1 MFIYLN
7 PLNNYVIKI
16 IFHKFKLQ
24 GDQTMLAKRIIPCLD
39 CDLNV
44 PHGRVVKGVEFKQ
57 IRYAG
62 EPVELATRYYEEGA
76 DEIVFLDITA
86 SHERRE
92 TMTDV
97 IKATTENVFV
107 PICVGGGIRKPEDY
121 VNMLKAGADKCST
134 NTAAIHNPDLINE
147 ASKVV
152 GSQACVIGIDAKR
165 RYIENPKESDDKI
178 IIETDKGYCWYDCS
192 IYGGREFTSM
202 DAIAW
207 AIECEERGAGEIL
220 LTSMDRDGTKDGYD
234 NYLNRAISEAVNIPV
249 IASGGGGNP
258 EHIYDAFAVGK
269 ADAALAA
276 SIFHYKEYP
285 VSAVK
290 EYLKNRGIPVRY

>member
-1 MFIYLN
+1 
-7 PLNNYVIKI
+7 
-16 IFHKFKLQ
+16 
-24 GDQTMLAKRIIPCLD
+24 MLAKRIIPCLD

-62 EPVELATRYYEEGA
+62 EPVDLATRYYEEGA
-76 DEIVFLDITA
+76 DEIIFLDITA

-165 RYIENPKESDDKI
+165 RYVENPKESDDKI
-178 IIETDKGYCWYDCS
+178 IIETDKGYCWFDCS
-192 IYGGREFTSM
+192 IYGGREFTGI

-207 AIECEERGAGEIL
+207 AIECEKRGAGEIL

-234 NYLNRAISEAVNIPV
+234 NYLNKAISEAVNIPV
-249 IASGGGGNP
+249 IASGGVGNP

-276 SIFHYKEYP
+276 SIFHFNEYS
-285 VSAVK
+285 VGSVK
-290 EYLKNRGIPVRY
+290 EYLKEKGIPVRL

>member
-1 MFIYLN
+1 
-7 PLNNYVIKI
+7 
-16 IFHKFKLQ
+16 
-24 GDQTMLAKRIIPCLD
+24 MLAKRIIPCLD

-62 EPVELATRYYEEGA
+62 EPVDLATRYYEEGA

-165 RYIENPKESDDKI
+165 RYVETPEESDDKI
-178 IIETDKGYCWYDCS
+178 IVETDKGYCWFDCS
-192 IYGGREFTSM
+192 IYGGREFTGI

-234 NYLNRAISEAVNIPV
+234 NYLNKAISEAVNIPV
-249 IASGGGGNP
+249 IASGGVGNP
-258 EHIYDAFAVGK
+258 QHIYDAFTQGK

-276 SIFHYKEYP
+276 SIFHFKEYS
-285 VSAVK
+285 VGSVK
-290 EYLKNRGIPVRY
+290 EYLKKRGIPVRL

>member
-1 MFIYLN
+1 
-7 PLNNYVIKI
+7 
-16 IFHKFKLQ
+16 
-24 GDQTMLAKRIIPCLD
+24 MLAKRIIPCLD

-62 EPVELATRYYEEGA
+62 EPVDLATRYYEEGA

-92 TMTDV
+92 TMKEV
-97 IKATTENVFV
+97 IEATTENVFV

-165 RYIENPKESDDKI
+165 RYIENPKESDNKF

-192 IYGGREFTSM
+192 IYGGREFTGM

-234 NYLNRAISEAVNIPV
+234 NYLNRAINEAVNIPV

-258 EHIYDAFAVGK
+258 QHIYEAFKDGK

-290 EYLKNRGIPVRY
+290 KYLKERGIPVRY

>member
-1 MFIYLN
+1 
-7 PLNNYVIKI
+7 
-16 IFHKFKLQ
+16 
-24 GDQTMLAKRIIPCLD
+24 MLAKRIIPCLD
-39 CDLNV
+39 SDLNV

-62 EPVELATRYYEEGA
+62 EPVDLATRYYEEGA

-134 NTAAIHNPDLINE
+134 NTAAIHNPDLINK

-165 RYIENPKESDDKI
+165 RYVENPKESDDKI
-178 IIETDKGYCWYDCS
+178 IIETDKGYCWFDCS
-192 IYGGREFTSM
+192 IYGGREFTGI

-234 NYLNRAISEAVNIPV
+234 NYLNKAISEAVNIPV
-249 IASGGGGNP
+249 IASGGVGNP

-276 SIFHYKEYP
+276 SIFHFNEYS
-285 VSAVK
+285 VGSVK
-290 EYLKNRGIPVRY
+290 EYLKEKGIPVRL

>member
-1 MFIYLN
+1 MF
-7 PLNNYVIKI
+7 
-16 IFHKFKLQ
+16 
-24 GDQTMLAKRIIPCLD
+24 AKRVIPCLD

-62 EPVELATRYYEEGA
+62 EPVDLATRYYEEGA

-97 IKATTENVFV
+97 IEATTENVFV
-107 PICVGGGIRKPEDY
+107 PICVGGGIRKPDDY

-165 RYIENPKESDDKI
+165 RYVENPKEKDDKI
-178 IIETDKGYCWYDCS
+178 IIETDNGYCWFDCS
-192 IYGGREFTSM
+192 IYGGREFTGI

-207 AIECEERGAGEIL
+207 ATECEKRGAGEIL

-234 NYLNRAISEAVNIPV
+234 NYLNKAISEAVNIPV
-249 IASGGGGNP
+249 IASGGVGNP
-258 EHIYDAFAVGK
+258 QHVYEAFILGK

-276 SIFHYKEYP
+276 SIFHFNEYP

-290 EYLKNRGIPVRY
+290 EYLKERGIPVRI

>member
-1 MFIYLN
+1 
-7 PLNNYVIKI
+7 
-16 IFHKFKLQ
+16 
-24 GDQTMLAKRIIPCLD
+24 MLAKRIIPCLD

-44 PHGRVVKGVEFKQ
+44 PNGRVVKGVEFKQ

-62 EPVELATRYYEEGA
+62 EPVELATQYYEDGA

-92 TMTDV
+92 TMAEV

-121 VNMLKAGADKCST
+121 VNMLRAGADKCST
-134 NTAAIHNPDLINE
+134 NTAAIQNPNLINE

-165 RYIENPKESDDKI
+165 RYVENPKENSDKI
-178 IIETDKGYCWYDCS
+178 IIETERGSCWFDCS
-192 IYGGREFTSM
+192 IYGGREFTGI
-202 DAIAW
+202 DAISW
-207 AIECEERGAGEIL
+207 AIECQQRGAGEIL

-234 NYLNRAISEAVNIPV
+234 LELTRAMSENLDIPV
-249 IASGGGGNP
+249 IASGGVGNP
-258 EHIYDAFAVGK
+258 DHIYDAFKIGK

-276 SIFHYKEYP
+276 SIFHFNEYP
-285 VSAVK
+285 VYVVK
-290 EYLKNRGIPVRY
+290 EHLKKRGILVRF

>member
-1 MFIYLN
+1 
-7 PLNNYVIKI
+7 
-16 IFHKFKLQ
+16 
-24 GDQTMLAKRIIPCLD
+24 MLVKRIIPCLD

-44 PHGRVVKGVEFKQ
+44 PHGRVVKGIEFKQ

-62 EPVELATRYYEEGA
+62 EPAELATRYYEEGA

-92 TMTDV
+92 TMKHV
-97 IKATTENVFV
+97 IEYTTEKVFV
-107 PICVGGGIRKPEDY
+107 PICVGGGIRKPEEY

-134 NTAAIHNPDLINE
+134 NTAAIHNPHLINE
-147 ASKVV
+147 ASKIV

-165 RYIENPKESDDKI
+165 RYIDNPKESSDKI
-178 IIETDKGYCWYDCS
+178 IVETEDGYCWYDCS
-192 IYGGREFTSM
+192 IYGGRKFTGI

-207 AIECEERGAGEIL
+207 AGECEDRGAGEIL

-234 NYLNRAISEAVNIPV
+234 NYLNKTVSEYVNIPV

-258 EHIYDAFAVGK
+258 EHIYEAFKYGK

-276 SIFHYKEYP
+276 SIFHYQEYP
-285 VSAVK
+285 VPVVK
-290 EYLKNRGIPVRY
+290 EYLRGKGIPVRY

>member
-1 MFIYLN
+1 
-7 PLNNYVIKI
+7 
-16 IFHKFKLQ
+16 
-24 GDQTMLAKRIIPCLD
+24 MLAKRIIPCLD
-39 CDLNV
+39 CDLQV

-62 EPVELATRYYEEGA
+62 DPVELATKYYEDGA

-92 TMTDV
+92 TMADV

-134 NTAAIHNPDLINE
+134 NTAAIHNPDLINQ
-147 ASKVV
+147 ASEIV

-165 RYIENPKESDDKI
+165 RYVENPQESDDRI
-178 IIETDKGYCWYDCS
+178 IVETENGYCWYDCS
-192 IYGGREFTSM
+192 IYGGRDFTGK
-202 DAIAW
+202 DAIQW
-207 AIECEERGAGEIL
+207 AIECQERGAGEIL

-234 NYLNRAISEAVNIPV
+234 LPLNRTMSELLDIPI

-258 EHIYDAFAVGK
+258 EHIYRAFKDGK

-276 SIFHYKEYP
+276 SIFHFNEYP
-285 VSAVK
+285 VPVVK
-290 EYLKNRGIPVRY
+290 EYLRKKGVEVRI

>member
-1 MFIYLN
+1 
-7 PLNNYVIKI
+7 
-16 IFHKFKLQ
+16 
-24 GDQTMLAKRIIPCLD
+24 MLAKRIIPCLD
-39 CDLNV
+39 CDLQV

-62 EPVELATRYYEEGA
+62 EPVDLATKYYQEGA

-92 TMTDV
+92 TMADV
-97 IKATTENVFV
+97 IRATTENVFV
-107 PICVGGGIRKPEDY
+107 PICVGGGIRKPLDY

-147 ASKVV
+147 ASKIV

-165 RYIENPKESDDKI
+165 RYIEEESEASDKI
-178 IIETDKGYCWYDCS
+178 IVETKKGLAWFDCS
-192 IYGGREFTSM
+192 IYGGREFTGI
-202 DAIAW
+202 DAVAW
-207 AIECEERGAGEIL
+207 AMECEDRGAGEIL

-234 NYLNRAISEAVNIPV
+234 LELTRTISESVDIPV
-249 IASGGGGNP
+249 IASGGVGNP
-258 EHIYDAFAVGK
+258 QHILEAFTLGK

-276 SIFHYKEYP
+276 SIFHFNEFPVPQVKAFLKENG
-285 VSAVK
+285 VV
-290 EYLKNRGIPVRY
+290 VRAK

>member
-1 MFIYLN
+1 
-7 PLNNYVIKI
+7 
-16 IFHKFKLQ
+16 
-24 GDQTMLAKRIIPCLD
+24 MLAKRIIPCLD

-44 PHGRVVKGVEFKQ
+44 PNGRVVKGVEFKQ

-62 EPVELATRYYEEGA
+62 EPVDLATRYYEEGA

-92 TMTDV
+92 TMKDV
-97 IKATTENVFV
+97 IEATTENVFV
-107 PICVGGGIRKPEDY
+107 PICVGGGIRKPKDY

-165 RYIENPKESDDKI
+165 RYVENPKESDDKI
-178 IIETDKGYCWYDCS
+178 IIETDKGYCWFDCS
-192 IYGGREFTSM
+192 IYGGREFTGI
-202 DAIAW
+202 DAISW

-234 NYLNRAISEAVNIPV
+234 NYLNKAISEAVNIPV
-249 IASGGGGNP
+249 IASGGVGNP
-258 EHIYDAFAVGK
+258 EHIYEAFTLGK

-276 SIFHYKEYP
+276 SIFHFDEYP
-285 VSAVK
+285 VNTVK
-290 EYLKNRGIPVRY
+290 AYLKERGIPVRY

>member
-1 MFIYLN
+1 
-7 PLNNYVIKI
+7 
-16 IFHKFKLQ
+16 
-24 GDQTMLAKRIIPCLD
+24 MLAKRIIPCLD

-44 PHGRVVKGVEFKQ
+44 PNGRVVKGVEFKE

-62 EPVELATRYYEEGA
+62 EPVELATKYYEDGA

-92 TMTDV
+92 TMAEV

-107 PICVGGGIRKPEDY
+107 PICVGGGIRKPADY
-121 VNMLKAGADKCST
+121 VNMLRAGADKCST
-134 NTAAIHNPDLINE
+134 NTAAIQNPDLINE

-165 RYIENPKESDDKI
+165 RYIENPKENTDKI
-178 IIETDKGYCWYDCS
+178 IIETTEGYCWFDCS
-192 IYGGREFTSM
+192 IYGGREFTGI
-202 DAIAW
+202 DAISW
-207 AIECEERGAGEIL
+207 AIECQKRGAGEIL

-234 NYLNRAISEAVNIPV
+234 LELTRTMSENLDIPV
-249 IASGGGGNP
+249 IASGGVGNP
-258 EHIYDAFAVGK
+258 DHIYDAFKLGK

-276 SIFHYKEYP
+276 SIFHFNEYP
-285 VSAVK
+285 VQVVK
-290 EYLKNRGIPVRY
+290 EHLKKRGILVRF

>member
-1 MFIYLN
+1 
-7 PLNNYVIKI
+7 
-16 IFHKFKLQ
+16 
-24 GDQTMLAKRIIPCLD
+24 MLAKRIIPCLD

-44 PHGRVVKGVEFKQ
+44 PNGRVVKGVEFKQ

-62 EPVELATRYYEEGA
+62 EPVELATKYYEDGA

-92 TMTDV
+92 TMAEV

-121 VNMLKAGADKCST
+121 VNMLRAGADKCST
-134 NTAAIHNPDLINE
+134 NTAAIQNPDLINE

-165 RYIENPKESDDKI
+165 RYVENPKENSDKI
-178 IIETDKGYCWYDCS
+178 VIETEKGYCWFDCS
-192 IYGGREFTSM
+192 IYGGREFTGI
-202 DAIAW
+202 DAISW
-207 AIECEERGAGEIL
+207 AIECQKRGAGEIL

-234 NYLNRAISEAVNIPV
+234 LELTRAMSENLDIPV
-249 IASGGGGNP
+249 IASGGVGNP
-258 EHIYDAFAVGK
+258 GHIYDAFKIGK

-276 SIFHYKEYP
+276 SIFHFNEYP
-285 VSAVK
+285 VHVVK
-290 EYLKNRGIPVRY
+290 EHLKKRGILVRF

>member
-1 MFIYLN
+1 
-7 PLNNYVIKI
+7 
-16 IFHKFKLQ
+16 
-24 GDQTMLAKRIIPCLD
+24 MLAKRIIPCLD

-44 PHGRVVKGVEFKQ
+44 PHGRVVKGIEFKQ

-62 EPVELATRYYEEGA
+62 EPVDLATRYYEEGA

-92 TMTDV
+92 TMKDV
-97 IKATTENVFV
+97 IEATTENVFV
-107 PICVGGGIRKPEDY
+107 PICVGGGIRKPQDY

-134 NTAAIHNPDLINE
+134 NTAAINNPDLINE
-147 ASKVV
+147 ASQVV

-165 RYIENPKESDDKI
+165 RYVDNPRESDNKFV
-178 IIETDKGYCWYDCS
+178 IETEKGPCWFDCS
-192 IYGGREFTSM
+192 IYGGREFTGM

-234 NYLNRAISEAVNIPV
+234 NYLTRAISEAVNIPV

-285 VSAVK
+285 IGAVK
-290 EYLKNRGIPVRY
+290 AYLKDKGIPVRL